1 MSPAAKILGAGFKI
15 FVDQH
20 TAIDRQS
27 GLLGEVDA
35 RPHADSD
42 HDEVGV
48 DRNAVVEPNPSGFDG
63 AHRVAEMEHDAMT
76 LVQLPYEIAELRPQ
90 YALHR
95 PRFGCHDMDLDL
107 AMTQRGGRFE
117 SNEAGADHDGMS
129 SPSGASNQ
137 VATVGERAQG
147 AHMRQISPW
156 HLQPDWFGA
165 SGEQELVKA
174 QLFAAAEHDMAPG
187 GIDRRRG
194 CAEPQLDAVIGVK
207 LGWA

>member
-42 HDEVGV
+42 YDEIGV

-107 AMTQRGGRFE
+107 AMTQRGGRLKPD
-117 SNEAGADHDGMS
+117 EAGADHDGMAS
-129 SPSGASNQ
+129 LGGARDQ
-137 VATVGERAQG
+137 VAAVGERAQG
-147 AHMRQISPW
+147 AHMCR
-156 HLQPDWFGA
+156 F
-165 SGEQELVKA
+165 
-174 QLFAAAEHDMAPG
+174 
-187 GIDRRRG
+187 
-194 CAEPQLDAVIGVK
+194 LDAGK
-207 LGWA
+207 NEALGTLS

>member
-1 MSPAAKILGAGFKI
+1 M
-15 FVDQH
+15 
-20 TAIDRQS
+20 
-27 GLLGEVDA
+27 DA

-42 HDEVGV
+42 YDEIGV

-137 VATVGERAQG
+137 VATVGERAARYAHEANRPPAPATGLVRRQWRAG
-147 AHMRQISPW
+147 ACQSPA
-156 HLQPDWFGA
+156 L
-165 SGEQELVKA
+165 
-174 QLFAAAEHDMAPG
+174 
-187 GIDRRRG
+187 RRR
-194 CAEPQLDAVIGVK
+194 A
-207 LGWA
+207 